1 MEKQKLNH
9 GNSGLITFEGTVKDK
24 EVTEAYST
32 KSTRNRIPA
41 NRVVD
46 TEVAVF
52 IDLDNFLIP
61 LHEQDEDGIAEK
73 LTEVLR
79 IAWDRGND
87 VELQAYGDFSKQP
100 FWLGKL
106 LETKGI
112 RMIHAPALNGNG
124 KSSDDMT
131 MAVDIAQLPFLKPHI
146 KTIVVVSADGH
157 FVPAI
162 KAFSRCNEERKTIVV
177 HTDKVNTVL
186 KKSANECVSLIT

>member
-1 MEKQKLNH
+1 MLE
-9 GNSGLITFEGTVKDK
+9 NS
-24 EVTEAYST
+24 
-32 KSTRNRIPA
+32 
-41 NRVVD
+41 
-46 TEVAVF
+46 TEVDVF

-61 LHEQDEDGIAEK
+61 LHEQGEDGIAEK

-79 IAWDRGND
+79 IAWERGND

-112 RMIHAPALNGNG
+112 RMIHTPALNGSG
-124 KSSDDMT
+124 KCSDDMT

-186 KKSANECVSLIT
+186 RKSANECVSLIT